1 MRIARTIWRSV
12 DMRVS
17 QRLDYA
23 LRALTAIASLP
34 EGTTMAAGEVA
45 DRLGLPRRFVEQQ
58 ITLLAKN
65 GLVVSQ
71 RGARGGCSLARSA
84 AEITVAQVVEA
95 LQGSVLDVPSVTDSA
110 VSEMW
115 AAAAETLREMLDNTT
130 VADLARRQREIDS
143 RRVPMYHI

>member
-1 MRIARTIWRSV
+1 
-12 DMRVS
+12 MRVS

-58 ITLLAKN
+58 ITVLAKD

-71 RGARGGCSLARSA
+71 RGARGGCSLARPA
-84 AEITVAQVVEA
+84 AEITVAEVVEA

-115 AAAAETLREMLDNTT
+115 ADAARSLKDVLGATTIAE
-130 VADLARRQREIDS
+130 LAVRQREIDS
-143 RRVPMYHI
+143 SRVPMYDI

>member
-1 MRIARTIWRSV
+1 
-12 DMRVS
+12 MRVS

-34 EGTTMAAGEVA
+34 PGTTMAAGEVA
-45 DRLGLPRRFVEQQ
+45 NRLGLPRRFVEQQ
-58 ITLLAKN
+58 ITLLAKQ

-71 RGARGGCSLARSA
+71 RGARGGCSLAQPAGEISV
-84 AEITVAQVVEA
+84 AEVVEA

-115 AAAAETLREMLDNTT
+115 ADAAGSLRDVLSETS
-130 VADLARRQREIDS
+130 LAALVERQRAIDS
-143 RRVPMYHI
+143 SAVPMYHI

>member
-1 MRIARTIWRSV
+1 
-12 DMRVS
+12 MRVS

-23 LRALTAIASLP
+23 LRALTAIAALP
-34 EGTTMAAGEVA
+34 PGTTMAAGEVA

-58 ITLLAKN
+58 ITLLAKQ

-71 RGARGGCSLARSA
+71 RGARGGCSLARPASEISV
-84 AEITVAQVVEA
+84 AEVVEA

-115 AAAAETLREMLDNTT
+115 ADAARSLRDVLSETT
-130 VADLARRQREIDS
+130 LAGLVERQRAIDS
-143 RRVPMYHI
+143 STIPMYHI

>member
-1 MRIARTIWRSV
+1 
-12 DMRVS
+12 MRVS

-23 LRALTAIASLP
+23 LRALTAIAALP
-34 EGTTMAAGEVA
+34 PGTTMAAGEVA

-58 ITLLAKN
+58 ITLLAKQ

-71 RGARGGCSLARSA
+71 RGARGGCSLARPASEISV
-84 AEITVAQVVEA
+84 AEVVEA

-115 AAAAETLREMLDNTT
+115 ADAARSLRDVLGETT
-130 VADLARRQREIDS
+130 LAGLVERQRAIDS
-143 RRVPMYHI
+143 STIPMYHI